1 MAKFIVKTA
10 ESAVKEDKNKRKYKT
25 VTFTEAGFME
35 TPWGLVQKPTAQCVS
50 TSVNCY
56 EENYLGKMDLG
67 WSDPIFNPKNPAAG
81 GIFEGSIEQRNV
93 KEYNIT
99 SAIDGSVRTVD
110 TYKTIVFGNS
120 DSPSY
125 ESTVKAAFKG
135 RGQEVVETSMAEAAR
150 INIQNLQNPV
160 IEAEPTAVDA

>member
-1 MAKFIVKTA
+1 MAKFLIKSAESVVKT
-10 ESAVKEDKNKRKYKT
+10 DKNERKYKT

-56 EENYLGKMDLG
+56 ENNYLDKMDIG
-67 WSDPIFNPKNPAAG
+67 WSDPIFNPKNPALG

-93 KEYNIT
+93 KPYSIT
-99 SAIDGSVRTVD
+99 STDGTIRNVD

-120 DSPSY
+120 DSPSF
-125 ESTVKAAFKG
+125 ESTVKAAFKS
-135 RGQEVVETSMAEAAR
+135 RGQEVVETVTNAAKVTL
-150 INIQNLQNPV
+150 NLEQPV
-160 IEAEPTAVDA
+160 VNADSISVDA

>member
-25 VTFTEAGFME
+25 VQFTEAGFME

-67 WSDPIFNPKNPAAG
+67 WADPIFNPKNPTAG
-81 GIFEGSIEQRNV
+81 GIFEGAIEQRNV
-93 KEYNIT
+93 REYTIT
-99 SAIDGSVRTVD
+99 SADGTVRQVD
-110 TYKTIVFGNS
+110 TYKTVVFGNTE
-120 DSPSY
+120 SPSW
-125 ESTVKAAFKG
+125 ESTVKAAFKS
-135 RGQEVVETSMAEAAR
+135 RGQEVVETSMAEVAR

-160 IEAEPTAVDA
+160 VETDPTEVPA

>member
-1 MAKFIVKTA
+1 MTKFIIKTA
-10 ESAVKEDKNKRKYKT
+10 ESAVKTDKNTKNYKT

-35 TPWGLVQKPTAQCVS
+35 TPWGLVQKPTAQCLS
-50 TSVNCY
+50 TSINCY
-56 EENYLGKMDLG
+56 EESYLGKMDLG
-67 WSDPIFNPKNPAAG
+67 WSEPIFNPKNPAAG

-99 SAIDGSVRTVD
+99 SADGTVRTVE
-110 TYKTIVFGNS
+110 TYKTVVFGNT

-125 ESTVKAAFKG
+125 ENTVKAAFKS
-135 RGQEVVETSMAEAAR
+135 RNQEVVETSVAETAR

-160 IEAEPTAVDA
+160 VDADPTAVDA

>member
-1 MAKFIVKTA
+1 MAKFIIKTA
-10 ESAVKEDKNKRKYKT
+10 ESAVKSDKNTRKYKT

-56 EENYLGKMDLG
+56 ENNYLEKMDLG
-67 WSDPIFNPKNPAAG
+67 WADPIFNPKNPTAG
-81 GIFEGSIEQRNV
+81 GIFEGAIEQRNV

-99 SAIDGSVRTVD
+99 SADGTVRQVD
-110 TYKTIVFGNS
+110 TYKTIVFGNT
-120 DSPSY
+120 DSPSW
-125 ESTVKAAFKG
+125 ESTVKAAFKS

-150 INIQNLQNPV
+150 INIQNLQTPV
-160 IEAEPTAVDA
+160 VETDPTEVPA

>member
-1 MAKFIVKTA
+1 MTKFIIKTA
-10 ESAVKEDKNKRKYKT
+10 ESAVKTDKNQKNYKT

-35 TPWGLVQKPTAQCVS
+35 TPWGLVQKPTAQCIS

-67 WSDPIFNPKNPAAG
+67 WSEPIFNPKNPAAG

-99 SAIDGSVRTVD
+99 SADGTVRTVE
-110 TYKTIVFGNS
+110 TYKTVVFGNT
-120 DSPSY
+120 DSPSF
-125 ESTVKAAFKG
+125 ESTVKAAFKS
-135 RGQEVVETSMAEAAR
+135 RNQEVVETSVAQAAKV
-150 INIQNLQNPV
+150 NMENLQNIV
-160 IEAEPTAVDA
+160 IEADPTKVEA

>member
-1 MAKFIVKTA
+1 MANFLIKTA
-10 ESAVKEDKNKRKYKT
+10 ESVVKTDKNTRNYKT

-56 EENYLGKMDLG
+56 EKNYLEKMDLG
-67 WSDPIFNPKNPAAG
+67 WADPIFNPKNPGAG

-93 KEYNIT
+93 KPYNIT
-99 SAIDGSVRTVD
+99 SADGTIRTVD
-110 TYKTIVFGNS
+110 TYKTVVFGNT

-125 ESTVKAAFKG
+125 ESVVKSAFKSK
-135 RGQEVVETSMAEAAR
+135 GQEMLETVVKTVPQVFE
-150 INIQNLQNPV
+150 QPV
-160 IEAEPTAVDA
+160 IETDPKTVDA

>member
-10 ESAVKEDKNKRKYKT
+10 ESAVKSDKNTRKYKT

-67 WSDPIFNPKNPAAG
+67 WSEPIFNPKNPTAG

-93 KEYNIT
+93 REYNIT
-99 SAIDGSVRTVD
+99 SADGTVRTVD

-125 ESTVKAAFKG
+125 ESTVKAAFKS
-135 RGQEVVETSMAEAAR
+135 RGQEIVETSMAEIAR

-160 IEAEPTAVDA
+160 VETDPTEVPA